1 MPLRRY
7 GVLKGRPIAKRFGAG
22 TSPHY
27 QVHVVDETTDY
38 RIAVNVKSQLSPSE
52 LSYLVDDDFRH
63 PITAGLAE
71 LPWGFNFLSSGP
83 GGAAL
88 DFIRGNLFD
97 REQMR
102 LLPHSVPGA
111 DNDLNEKV
119 DAVIER
125 AISDEGALVYAF
137 GERWGPEPAT
147 KDKIFGFLPGNGVHD
162 IHMNQGNH
170 PRFEDQDGVWQ
181 DGGLLVH
188 LPEEGGP
195 AGRWIGVFLAFQ
207 SQAWHTDDATG
218 HALGEGGGPGGEEPV
233 SAEGQV
239 AIVAALVNP
248 EGPAP
253 ERETVTLLNAS
264 PRELD
269 LSGWAIADRNKRR
282 HSLALTLAG
291 GATATVVLP
300 PAVQLGNQ
308 GGIITLLDAAGL
320 KVDGVAYTRDQARR
334 EGWTIVFR

>member
-1 MPLRRY
+1 M
-7 GVLKGRPIAKRFGAG
+7 
-22 TSPHY
+22 
-27 QVHVVDETTDY
+27 
-38 RIAVNVKSQLSPSE
+38 
-52 LSYLVDDDFRH
+52 
-63 PITAGLAE
+63 
-71 LPWGFNFLSSGP
+71 
-83 GGAAL
+83 AL

-97 REQMR
+97 PQHMR
-102 LLPHSVPGA
+102 LLPHTLPGA

-125 AISDEGALVYAF
+125 AISDEGATIYAF

-195 AGRWIGVFLAFQ
+195 AGRWIGIFLAFQ
-207 SQAWHTDDATG
+207 SQAWHTDDTTG
-218 HALGEGGGPGGEEPV
+218 HALTGGGIPDVGGEGTV
-233 SAEGQV
+233 TFEGQV

-253 ERETVTLLNAS
+253 EHETVTLLNAS
-264 PRELD
+264 PRDLD
-269 LSGWAIADRNKRR
+269 LAGWSIADRNKKR
-282 HSLALTLAG
+282 HALALTLDA
-291 GATATVVLP
+291 GATVAVALP
-300 PAVQLGNQ
+300 PTVQLGNQ
-308 GGIITLLDAAGL
+308 GGIITLLDSAGL

-334 EGWTIVFR
+334 EGWTIVFRGMG

>member
-1 MPLRRY
+1 MSLKRY
-7 GVLKGRPIAKRFGAG
+7 GVLKGRPIGKRFGSG

-38 RIAVNVKSQLSPSE
+38 RIAVNVQSKLSPSE
-52 LSYLVDDDFRH
+52 LLYLVEDDLRH
-63 PITAGLAE
+63 PITAGLHE
-71 LPWGFNFLSSGP
+71 LPWGFNELAIQP
-83 GGAAL
+83 GGGGL

-97 REQMR
+97 RERMR
-102 LLPHSVPGA
+102 LLPPNAPGA

-125 AISDEGALVYAF
+125 AISDEGALIYAF

-170 PRFEDQDGVWQ
+170 PQFQDQDGVWQ
-181 DGGLLVH
+181 DGGLLIH

-207 SQAWHTDDATG
+207 SQAWHTDDVTG
-218 HALGEGGGPGGEEPV
+218 HTLEGDQGARGM
-233 SAEGQV
+233 

-248 EGPAP
+248 VGPAP

-264 PRELD
+264 PQAID
-269 LSGWAIADRNKRR
+269 LTGWAIADRNKKR
-282 HSLALTLAG
+282 HVLAG
-291 GATATVVLP
+291 TAAAGATLTVALP
-300 PAVQLGNQ
+300 PTVQLGNQ

-320 KVDGVAYTRDQARR
+320 KVDGVAYTRDQARS
-334 EGWTIVFR
+334 EGWTVVFRGGG